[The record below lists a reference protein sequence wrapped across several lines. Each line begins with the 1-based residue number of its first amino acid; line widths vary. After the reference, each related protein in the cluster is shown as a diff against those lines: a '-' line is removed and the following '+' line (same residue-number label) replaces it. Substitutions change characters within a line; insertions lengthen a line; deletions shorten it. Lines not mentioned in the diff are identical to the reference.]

1 MLGGMMSPNERDEP
15 TERETMLED
24 DVVLEGAAP
33 HGPLRGNVYG
43 SIKAEILEMR
53 LQAGAPLQE
62 VELATHYGV
71 SRTPVREALRQLLDE
86 GFVERR
92 GRFYQVKELTPRD
105 IRDLYEVR
113 ESLETMAVRLCVE
126 RADDTIIGK
135 LRELIAAQEEALNAN
150 DLQRFSVS
158 DTAFHLALAEG
169 AGNGLLLQQLTVIHE
184 KIRLT
189 RGREYTVPNWLKYSI
204 DEHSRVLSALER
216 RDATIGIAEMTYHIR
231 SVVDLHFG
239 TRRRKD

>member
-1 MLGGMMSPNERDEP
+1 
-15 TERETMLED
+15 MLEND
-24 DVVLEGAAP
+24 ANPDGTGTN
-33 HGPLRGNVYG
+33 GPLRGSVYG

-53 LQAGAPLQE
+53 LLAGAPLQE
-62 VELATHYGV
+62 VELASHYGV

-86 GFVERR
+86 GFVERK
-92 GRFYQVKELTPRD
+92 GRFYQVKELTPND

-113 ESLETMAVRLCVE
+113 ESLETTAVRLCVE
-126 RADDTIIGK
+126 RADDSIIDR
-135 LRELIAAQEEALNAN
+135 LHALIDEQVAALAAN
-150 DLQRFSVS
+150 DRQRFSVY
-158 DTAFHLALAEG
+158 DTAFHLMLAEG

-189 RGREYTVPNWLKYSI
+189 RGREYDVPNWLKYSI

>member
-1 MLGGMMSPNERDEP
+1 MLESTMRLSSSTGEM
-15 TERETMLED
+15 RETMFENDELAESAA
-24 DVVLEGAAP
+24 LHGA
-33 HGPLRGNVYG
+33 LRGNVYG
-43 SIKAEILEMR
+43 SIKADILEMR
-53 LQAGAPLQE
+53 LLAGAPLQE

-86 GFVERR
+86 GFVERK
-92 GRFYQVKELTPRD
+92 GRFYQVKELTPND

-113 ESLETMAVRLCVE
+113 ESLETTAVRLFVE
-126 RADDTIIGK
+126 RADDSDIER
-135 LRELIAAQEEALNAN
+135 LRALVEGQMQAYDAN
-150 DLQRFSVS
+150 DLVQFSVL

-169 AGNGLLLQQLTVIHE
+169 AGNDLLLQQLRSIHE

-189 RGREYTVPNWLKYSI
+189 RGREYTEPNWIPYSI
-204 DEHSRVLSALER
+204 DEHSRVLSGLER

-239 TRRRKD
+239 TRRRKI